1 MKKIVRNILKFL
13 IPLCCGIAIFWAL
26 YSRLDMEQIAR
37 ILQSEIK
44 YGWIILSMIVGVVSH
59 IVRAMR
65 WQLQLRAL
73 GNPVSFR
80 TLTNAI
86 FGTYAMNLLFPRL
99 GEVWRCGYVARRE
112 DMSFTLLLGSVVS
125 DRLMDTVSVI
135 CLIIAV
141 FFLQM
146 HVLLDFLKQYPMIE
160 ETIFSI
166 VSSPYPYV
174 FILLFVGAMIWLF
187 KQKKEY
193 RWVEK
198 VKGMVRN
205 LWYGFRTVLT
215 MKQKTR
221 FIIYTVLL
229 WTCYYLAA
237 HISVFLHFRYG
248 SLEALAALSLFVMGS
263 IGMGIPVQGGFGP
276 WHLAVMAT
284 LAIYGITDKNVAGSF
299 ALVAHGSQM
308 VVIVLLGM
316 YTFFSILF
324 EKKKTQVDK

>member
-1 MKKIVRNILKFL
+1 MRNILKFL

-26 YSRLDMEQIAR
+26 YSRLDMEQITR

-193 RWVEK
+193 RWIEK
-198 VKGMVRN
+198 VKGMLRN

-215 MKQKTR
+215 MKQKT
-221 FIIYTVLL
+221 LL
-229 WTCYYLAA
+229 SIPYCFGPVTICNS
-237 HISVFLHFRYG
+237 ISVFL
-248 SLEALAALSLFVMGS
+248 LFP
-263 IGMGIPVQGGFGP
+263 IRLI
-276 WHLAVMAT
+276 WEHWRLCRC
-284 LAIYGITDKNVAGSF
+284 
-299 ALVAHGSQM
+299 
-308 VVIVLLGM
+308 LLWG
-316 YTFFSILF
+316 
-324 EKKKTQVDK
+324 V